1 MKLSQTTAS
10 KSHRVLLFGP
20 PKSGKSLLAGKL
32 SEEFNL
38 LWVDMENGHDVLFQ
52 LPLPWQ
58 ERIELIS
65 LPDTRLYPIA
75 IETCLKLIRGT
86 KGEICESHGK
96 WGCAICSKENRSS
109 ISIELNTLPLD
120 TIVIFDS
127 LTQLTNSA
135 ISHITKT
142 QPEDYT
148 PERDDWAKLG
158 KLMDTFLSQV
168 QQAGFHVL
176 CTSHETEAEMEDG
189 KQKLV
194 PIAGTRNFSRNSAKY
209 FDEVIYCEVKNRKHI
224 AASST
229 TYNGNI
235 LTGSRSGSVLETQVE
250 ASLIPIFK
258 GEVPKAHKQ
267 ITPNTNT
274 PGTIAVSKLSALST
288 QLKLS
293 TPSTLSIKL

>member
-32 SEEFNL
+32 AAEFNL
-38 LWVDMENGHDVLFQ
+38 LWVDMENGHDVLFH
-52 LPLPWQ
+52 LPLEQQ
-58 ERIELIS
+58 ERIEIIS
-65 LPDTRLYPIA
+65 LPDTRIYPIA
-75 IETCLKLIRGT
+75 IETCLKMIRGT
-86 KGEICESHGK
+86 KGEICEEHGK
-96 WGCAICSKENRSS
+96 WNCAVCSKETRPT

-135 ISHITKT
+135 ISHITKA
-142 QPEDYT
+142 QPDDYKL
-148 PERDDWAKLG
+148 EYDDWAKLG

-168 QQAGFHVL
+168 QQAGFHIL
-176 CTSHETEAEMEDG
+176 CISHETEAEMEDG

-194 PIAGTRNFSRNSAKY
+194 PTAGTRNFSRNVAKY

-229 TYNGNI
+229 IYSGNI
-235 LTGSRSGSVLETQVE
+235 LTGSRSGAVLETQLD

-258 GEVPKAHKQ
+258 GEVPKLPKQ

-274 PGTIAVSKLSALST
+274 PGTIAVSKLSALSER
-288 QLKLS
+288 LKLS
-293 TPSTLSIKL
+293 VPT

>member
-1 MKLSQTTAS
+1 MKLSQTTAA
-10 KSHRVLLFGP
+10 KSHRVLIFGP

-38 LWVDMENGHDVLFQ
+38 LWVDMDNGHDVLFQ
-52 LPLPWQ
+52 LPLSWQ
-58 ERIELIS
+58 ERIEIIS
-65 LPDTRLYPIA
+65 LPDTRIYPIA

-86 KGEICESHGK
+86 KGEICEDHGK
-96 WGCAICSKENRSS
+96 WNCSVCSRENRPT

-120 TIVIFDS
+120 SVIIFDS
-127 LTQLTNSA
+127 ITQLTNSA
-135 ISHITKT
+135 ISYITKS
-142 QPEDYT
+142 QPDDYKL
-148 PERDDWAKLG
+148 EYDDWAKLG

-176 CTSHETEAEMEDG
+176 CISHETEAEMEDG

-194 PIAGTRNFSRNSAKY
+194 PTAGTRNFSRNVAKY
-209 FDEVIYCEVKNRKHI
+209 FDEVIYCEVKNKKHI

-229 TYNGNI
+229 IYNGNV
-235 LTGSRSGSVLETQVE
+235 LTGSRSGAVLENQAE
-250 ASLIPIFK
+250 PSLIPIFK
-258 GEVPKAHKQ
+258 GEVQKAPKQ

-274 PGTIAVSKLSALST
+274 PGTVAVSKLSALSA

-293 TPSTLSIKL
+293 VPIKS